1 MSNFSWTS
9 LKLKFSG
16 DWIFA
21 KSNSKC
27 QFPVVFN
34 LLSVI
39 FNIWIELPAEICV
52 FMMIRVF
59 KHLPHP
65 PMFTQEKMLV
75 GDSNTFF
82 CTVYLLVTMCPGLSS
97 LILIIG
103 YVIILISKE
112 NNGFSFQKMTR
123 IPKVRKLPSGFIIFN
138 STEEA
143 RAITSRPRPVLNV
156 KSFTKEQVHRQAVKE
171 AKDKGFQDPDPFT
184 LRGLYQIQFGKYR
197 GQTFHWIT
205 ENDIGYAVHL
215 LCQIDSEGGNVGMN
229 PLNDNKRELRVS
241 KDLLYQPFRIYL
253 SNLIR
258 PKPDTYWILMLF
270 NGHTLQGSL
279 SISDGA
285 GPDQQT
291 IYISKQNPFIIIV
304 SVVQNDNLSKC
315 TINLADVPHWS

>member
-1 MSNFSWTS
+1 MQKNVFESPTSIFS
-9 LKLKFSG
+9 
-16 DWIFA
+16 
-21 KSNSKC
+21 
-27 QFPVVFN
+27 
-34 LLSVI
+34 
-39 FNIWIELPAEICV
+39 CV
-52 FMMIRVF
+52 
-59 KHLPHP
+59 
-65 PMFTQEKMLV
+65 
-75 GDSNTFF
+75 
-82 CTVYLLVTMCPGLSS
+82 
-97 LILIIG
+97 
-103 YVIILISKE
+103 
-112 NNGFSFQKMTR
+112 
-123 IPKVRKLPSGFIIFN
+123 
-138 STEEA
+138 TEEA

-215 LCQIDSEGGNVGMN
+215 LCQIDSEGGNVGKN

-241 KDLLYQPFRIYL
+241 KDLLYQPCRIYL

-285 GPDQQT
+285 GPDQRT
-291 IYISKQNPFIIIV
+291 IYV
-304 SVVQNDNLSKC
+304 S
-315 TINLADVPHWS
+315 